1 MPSRHAAVKQKWR
14 RLNERNLR
22 LRSLELAD
30 QATGADK
37 VSEIRELATTFL
49 NFLLGLD
56 GVSRVP
62 PVARLNSQNKPSQ
75 QTRSG

>member
-1 MPSRHAAVKQKWR
+1 
-14 RLNERNLR
+14 
-22 LRSLELAD
+22 
-30 QATGADK
+30 

-49 NFLLGLD
+49 NFLLGLN

-62 PVARLNSQNKPSQ
+62 PVPRPNSQNKPSQ